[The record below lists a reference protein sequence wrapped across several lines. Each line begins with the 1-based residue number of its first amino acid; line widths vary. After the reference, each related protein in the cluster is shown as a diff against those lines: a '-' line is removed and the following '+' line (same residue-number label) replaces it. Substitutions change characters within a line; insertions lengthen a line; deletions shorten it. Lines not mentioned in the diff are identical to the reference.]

1 MAQSEAFAPPVA
13 AAAAALERPVRHKL
27 MPPRGR
33 ELLAAV
39 SLGVPGARERL
50 EAEQRRER
58 APKAGRGPAD
68 PFHARR
74 RARVPRWA
82 GGGGGG
88 AVAAKDRLGYY
99 KALGLDG
106 REGSCEEAEIAA
118 AFREVAKRCHP
129 DTRPG
134 GEEAGS
140 EEAGERWRRIVEA
153 KEVLLNPRAR
163 AEYDQSSAY

>member
-1 MAQSEAFAPPVA
+1 M
-13 AAAAALERPVRHKL
+13 LERPIRHKL

-39 SLGVPGARERL
+39 SLCLPGARERL

-58 APKAGRGPAD
+58 AANAGRSTAD
-68 PFHARR
+68 PFDARR
-74 RARVPRWA
+74 RERARWA

-88 AVAAKDRLGYY
+88 AVAAKDRLGHY

-118 AFREVAKRCHP
+118 AFRALALRFHP
-129 DTRPG
+129 DVM

-140 EEAGERWRRIVEA
+140 EEDGERWRRIVEA

>member
-1 MAQSEAFAPPVA
+1 M
-13 AAAAALERPVRHKL
+13 LERPIRHKL

-39 SLGVPGARERL
+39 SLGLPGARERL

-58 APKAGRGPAD
+58 AANAGRSTAD
-68 PFHARR
+68 PFDARR
-74 RARVPRWA
+74 RERARWA

-88 AVAAKDRLGYY
+88 AVAAKDRLGHY

-118 AFREVAKRCHP
+118 AFRALALRFHP
-129 DTRPG
+129 DVM

-140 EEAGERWRRIVEA
+140 EEDGERWRRIVEA
-153 KEVLLNPRAR
+153 KEVLLNPRTR